1 MGKKQVLSLFLALS
15 IAFSSPVAGFVQA
28 SEAPSK
34 ETSVSQDKET
44 DKESDGENKTENSED
59 GKTENPEESSTEP
72 QEENKEPSKDESQ
85 SSQQPNT
92 QEESKP
98 AEPNTNPENGQA
110 NPNPNPNPE
119 PVPEALPVPLP
130 EGEEIIL
137 ELDDLD
143 LPPIEERE
151 ALFID
156 SLFYEGEPAKRVK
169 RAAPA
174 NLNESEQIIYE
185 AIKEMAERVAQE
197 GGSTTIKV
205 DLSKAPVPYEENFPT
220 LNKYIVN
227 AFEAA
232 VRENPHNFYWA
243 GNSFSGK
250 PGVSNDSVVS
260 LEQSFTVD
268 PKYRT
273 SPDKYFVVDST
284 KMADAKKA
292 IENAKGYAEEIK
304 NNGGTVDE
312 KLNAIKNKICAL
324 TSYNHDA
331 ALNGSS
337 GKDNN
342 PWEIIWVFDND
353 PKTKVVCEGY
363 AKSFQYLFDKVFEG
377 NDSMVCY
384 CVTGDMRTGSGGGG
398 PHMWNIVR
406 RDGKGYIVDMTAIDG
421 ENGPYDKGPNGFF
434 MKQAD
439 GKIWVASNDNK
450 TYKIEVDVPSS
461 GTSGYYLP
469 KGTTLTYSDD
479 TVDIYGMDILD
490 LTNLTELP
498 PYEGTEAAAPTLK
511 SGQNGT
517 VILNDV
523 TVDGETVEYGHSKDE
538 KGSDIKWQ
546 KETEFKNLLPG
557 DHYFFAR
564 VAENNKHK
572 AGKAS
577 APFKHTIK
585 ELRELN
591 ITIKDNIVYSEK
603 ELSVSDTDKNADVLY
618 TFKGE
623 GKADVKWFGDEELKN
638 PLNAAP
644 KDAGTYYVK
653 VSVAENEKFEAAEK
667 SQKVVINKAPIT
679 KASLEITA
687 PVKGQAASSKI
698 ANEIK
703 FVTAGDITWEPALT
717 ADNKFEA
724 NTAYTAK
731 LKLTPD
737 NNHRFENGCEFT
749 VNGAEKV
756 SHIVKDANVELS
768 ALFPATENKSII
780 RLEIT
785 NTEKSLA
792 VPKAE
797 PNEEAWAELALKG
810 KAIYDDNTETDK
822 LDTFNWKFE
831 GEAPS
836 NVKIENGSLKVSSKA
851 DKATIKILLSVGSL
865 SSAAFE
871 IEITK
876 EEPKPSKIIV
886 EPADCT
892 MIIPKNDTPNEKTF
906 TAKPYDQYGMEMK
919 DAVTWEITPAAEKG
933 VKHENGKITVSKEA
947 EAKNYTLKASCK
959 DVFKEAKISV
969 VAKNPVAVALNP
981 INVTYGTAYDVK
993 ATVPNGFDA
1002 KNITYSYA
1010 DKNNSPINEKPVNA
1024 GSYKATATY
1033 EDEKNFGSVTV
1044 EINIAPKALTDK
1056 MISNPANVAYTGT
1069 AHEPKL
1075 TCKDGNLLKESDY
1088 EISYL
1093 NNKNAGEAVV
1103 NIKGVNNYTGEISKK
1118 FKISKANAKIVKP
1131 EKISKEFDGKLEIDG
1146 IIFTVEGVNGEKGVY
1161 TVNGMLGSPDVGT
1174 NKKVEFGIRKF
1185 ASENGFILTNYNSIS
1200 LPSVT
1205 ADVTAKTVN
1214 VSVKAEPSYE
1224 YGKKLELKLTSDDV
1238 IAPDTADSIAEI
1250 VYKAE
1255 ADKEFSSKLP
1265 VNAGK
1270 YEAKARL
1277 KSNVKNYKL
1286 NEEQNT
1292 AAEFEIT
1299 SASLNAKDF
1308 KKLVK
1313 FSDTSLQ
1320 TVTNDDFSIALKGR
1334 FENPQYD
1341 RGNNIL
1347 DGEIKA
1353 EGNKL
1358 TFKLKENLSYSDSS
1372 VDCTA
1377 SFIPEDKNYK
1387 PVDVKLTV
1395 SLSEKDVISNVK
1407 ISVSDFVYGDKPSD
1421 VKVTGKLPTGGK
1433 WTYTYSGTKQNGS
1446 NYDES
1451 STMPAEPGKYTVQG
1465 TYETDSAAGSAS
1477 TEFEI
1482 LKRALKAEGLK
1493 VEDHVYD
1500 KKTEAKLSGSAK
1512 LTNTVNKDDVK
1523 LSEPLSA
1530 EFENADIG
1538 NGKKVTVN
1546 AALEGADSWKYTL
1559 DTITL
1564 TGNITKPNG
1573 PVVIEGTATIG
1584 TDEVSKED
1592 EEKLKKEAN
1601 NQLPTNNLVIK
1612 SVKGIGNDGADIFI
1626 PYPNGFG
1633 KNDIPVVIYMT
1644 EDGEIHTA
1652 PVIKNNSGIETELPE
1667 NAKAVA
1673 YGFKKNSAVT
1683 PGGGSGGSSGSSGSS
1698 GSHIKDENDF
1708 WATVKKAVKNASRDD
1723 IIKVNA
1729 KGYDRMTW
1737 DVMHE
1742 LKKNPTVSMI
1752 IDWDG
1757 GKTITIP
1764 AGKALDVEAN
1774 RVYYPLSYLEKVY
1787 AGSEITPEGKPAV
1800 PMYNPATGGGPIY
1813 IEAAGLSKTAPSAVT
1828 PANEGLAA
1836 DISISDSASA
1846 NESAASSGFG
1856 AGLTAAALIIIA
1868 ALGLGLGFFYKKKSR
1883 QI

>member
-110 NPNPNPNPE
+110 NPNPE

-130 EGEEIIL
+130 EGEEIVL

-197 GGSTTIKV
+197 GGSTTTAKI
-205 DLSKAPVPYEENFPT
+205 DLQNAPADRDNIGTYT
-220 LNKYIVN
+220 LNAY
-227 AFEAA
+227 EAA
-232 VRENPHNFYWA
+232 FRQAPQNFYWVTRA
-243 GNSFSGK
+243 LRFANVSQTGNNI
-250 PGVSNDSVVS
+250 VSMNVRISVD
-260 LEQSFTVD
+260 L
-268 PKYRT
+268 KYRANT
-273 SPDKYFVVDST
+273 NEDFYVDGT
-284 KMADAKKA
+284 KMEGAKKA
-292 IENAKGYAEEIK
+292 VENAKGYAEEIK
-304 NNGGTVDE
+304 NNGDSVDK
-312 KLNAIKNKICAL
+312 KLNAIRDRISGL

-331 ALNGSS
+331 AAS
-337 GKDNN
+337 GDVNKDNN

-353 PKTKVVCEGY
+353 PETKVVCEGY
-363 AKSFQYLFDKVFEG
+363 AKSFQYLFEKVFEG

-384 CVTGDMRTGSGGGG
+384 CVTGTSTG

-406 RDGKGYIVDMTAIDG
+406 RDGKGYIVDMTAVDAG
-421 ENGPYDKGPNGFF
+421 DEKGPYNHYF
-434 MKQAD
+434 MKSAD
-439 GKIWVASNDNK
+439 NKIWSASEDKK
-450 TYKIEVDVPSS
+450 TYTLLDDSYGS
-461 GTSGYYLP
+461 DGSWLS
-469 KGTTLTYSDD
+469 KGATLTYDDD
-479 TVDIYGMDILD
+479 TVNIYGMDILD

-498 PYEGTEAAAPTLK
+498 PYDGTEAAAPTLK

-591 ITIKDNIVYSEK
+591 ITIKDNIVYSDK

-623 GKADVKWFGDEELKN
+623 GKADVKWFADEELKN

-653 VSVAENEKFEAAEK
+653 ISVAENEKFEAAEK

-703 FVTAGDITWEPALT
+703 FVTAGNITWEPALT

-756 SHIVKDANVELS
+756 SPTVKDEFAELS
-768 ALFPATENKSII
+768 ALFPATENKAII

-851 DKATIKILLSVGSL
+851 DKAKIKILLSVGSL

-886 EPADCT
+886 EPADYT

-959 DVFKEAKISV
+959 DVSKEAKISV

-1320 TVTNDDFSIALKGR
+1320 TVTNDDFGIALKGR

-1433 WTYTYSGTKQNGS
+1433 WTYTYSGTKQDGS

-1683 PGGGSGGSSGSSGSS
+1683 PGGGRGGSSGSSGSS

-1828 PANEGLAA
+1828 PASEGLAA